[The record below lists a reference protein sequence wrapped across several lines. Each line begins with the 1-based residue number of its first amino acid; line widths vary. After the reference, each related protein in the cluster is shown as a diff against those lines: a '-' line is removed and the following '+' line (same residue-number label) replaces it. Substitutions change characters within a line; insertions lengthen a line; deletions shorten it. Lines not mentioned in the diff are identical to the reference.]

1 MSGFHRKERN
11 ARERSLLEKTGQ
23 FMPSGVRTPSH
34 SGAHAMVVESGHGCW
49 LRDVSGNEYLD
60 YLMGSGP
67 LLLGHAHPAVV
78 EAVSQ
83 RLSRGSSYL
92 MVNES
97 AVELAEQIVETVP
110 CAEKVAFNN
119 SGSES
124 TFFAL
129 RMARAFTGKEKV
141 LKFEGAFHG
150 MHDYALM
157 SNQWTATPGESHT
170 PIPNSAGIA
179 SSIGE
184 DVLVAPWNDLETTE
198 RLLREHADDLAAVI
212 LEPLQR
218 TLPPEAGFLERIR
231 TVTQELGIVL
241 IFDEV
246 VTGYRLA
253 LGGAQEYYGVLPD
266 LATVCKGIASGFPI
280 SVLCGRADIMDH
292 ADPQRLARGDH
303 VRMTGTF
310 SGNSLSCTAALAT
323 LAELRR
329 PGTYEGLFEKGRRL
343 MQGLSSSMSAA
354 GVPCQVMGEPPAF
367 QPWFSESVVRNFRD
381 MLNADPD
388 RNLRFTELLLD
399 RGILKAH
406 EKFFIS
412 TAHGD
417 TEIAATLEVF
427 GEVATILAA
436 AG

>member
-1 MSGFHRKERN
+1 MSRFTRKERN
-11 ARERSLLEKTGQ
+11 AHERSLLEKTGQ
-23 FMPSGVRTPSH
+23 FLPSGVRTPSH

-83 RLSRGSSYL
+83 RISRGSSYL

-97 AVELAEQIVETVP
+97 AIELAEAVAQTVP

-129 RMARAFTGKEKV
+129 RMARAFTGKEKT

-157 SNQWTATPGESHT
+157 SNQWTPTPGEAHA
-170 PIPNSAGIA
+170 PVPNSAGIA
-179 SSIGE
+179 ASIE
-184 DVLVAPWNDLETTE
+184 KDVIIAPWNDLETTE
-198 RLLREHADDLAAVI
+198 RLLREHASELAAVI

-218 TLPPEAGFLERIR
+218 TLPPETGFLERIR
-231 TVTQELGIVL
+231 EITHELGIVL
-241 IFDEV
+241 VFDEV

-253 LGGAQEYYGVLPD
+253 LGGAQEYYGVVPD

-280 SVLCGRADIMDH
+280 SILCGRADILDH
-292 ADPQRLARGDH
+292 ADPRRLAQGDH
-303 VRMTGTF
+303 VHMTGTF

-323 LAELRR
+323 LHELRR

-343 MQGLSSSMSAA
+343 MQGLSEAMSHA
-354 GVPCQVMGEPPAF
+354 GVPCQVTGEPPAF
-367 QPWFSESVVRNFRD
+367 QPWFSDSVVRNFRD
-381 MLNADPD
+381 MLNADPA

-406 EKFFIS
+406 EKFFVS

-417 TEIAATLEVF
+417 KEIEITLEAYR
-427 GEVATILAA
+427 EVAEALAS

>member
-1 MSGFHRKERN
+1 M
-11 ARERSLLEKTGQ
+11 
-23 FMPSGVRTPSH
+23 
-34 SGAHAMVVESGHGCW
+34 
-49 LRDVSGNEYLD
+49 
-60 YLMGSGP
+60 
-67 LLLGHAHPAVV
+67 
-78 EAVSQ
+78 
-83 RLSRGSSYL
+83 
-92 MVNES
+92 
-97 AVELAEQIVETVP
+97 
-110 CAEKVAFNN
+110 
-119 SGSES
+119 
-124 TFFAL
+124 
-129 RMARAFTGKEKV
+129 
-141 LKFEGAFHG
+141 
-150 MHDYALM
+150 
-157 SNQWTATPGESHT
+157 
-170 PIPNSAGIA
+170 
-179 SSIGE
+179 
-184 DVLVAPWNDLETTE
+184 
-198 RLLREHADDLAAVI
+198 
-212 LEPLQR
+212 
-218 TLPPEAGFLERIR
+218 
-231 TVTQELGIVL
+231 
-241 IFDEV
+241 
-246 VTGYRLA
+246 
-253 LGGAQEYYGVLPD
+253 LPD

-343 MQGLSSSMSAA
+343 MQGLSTSMSAV

>member
-1 MSGFHRKERN
+1 MSRFHRKDRT
-11 ARERSLLEKTGQ
+11 ARERSLLERTGQ
-23 FMPSGVRTPSH
+23 FMPSGVRTPST
-34 SGAHAMVVESGHGCW
+34 SGAHAMVVDGGHGCW

-83 RLSRGSSYL
+83 RLSKGSSYL

-97 AVELAEQIVETVP
+97 AIELAEEVAQTVP

-129 RMARAFTGKEKV
+129 RMARAFTGREKT

-157 SNQWTATPGESHT
+157 SNQWTHAPGEAQA
-170 PIPNSAGIA
+170 PVPNSAGIA
-179 SSIGE
+179 SGIGK
-184 DVLVAPWNDLETTE
+184 DVVVAPWNDLETTE
-198 RLLREHADDLAAVI
+198 RLLRKHGAELAAVI

-218 TLPPEAGFLERIR
+218 TLPPAPGFLERIR
-231 TVTQELGIVL
+231 EVTRELGIVL

-253 LGGAQEYYGVLPD
+253 LGGAQEYYGVTPD

-280 SVLCGRADIMDH
+280 SILCGRADIMDH
-292 ADPQRLARGDH
+292 ADPQRLAQGDH

-323 LAELRR
+323 LQELRR

-343 MQGLSSSMSAA
+343 MDGLTEAMNRA
-354 GVPCQVMGEPPAF
+354 GIPCQVTGEPPAF
-367 QPWFSESVVRNFRD
+367 QPWFSEAVVQDFRD
-381 MLNADPD
+381 MLKADPA
-388 RNLRFTELLLD
+388 RSMQFTELLLD

-412 TAHGD
+412 TAHGEA
-417 TEIAATLEVF
+417 EIDLTLEAYR
-427 GEVATILAA
+427 EVAEALAA

>member
-1 MSGFHRKERN
+1 MSRFKRKEHSP
-11 ARERSLLEKTGQ
+11 RERELLDQTSQ

-34 SGAHAMVVESGHGCW
+34 SAAHAMVVESGHGCW

-83 RLSRGSSYL
+83 GLSQGSSYL

-97 AVELAEQIVETVP
+97 AVELAHEVAQTVP
-110 CAEKVAFNN
+110 CAEKVVFNN

-129 RMARAFTGKEKV
+129 RMARAFTGREKV

-157 SNQWTATPGESHT
+157 SNQWTSAPGTDEA
-170 PIPNSAGIA
+170 PVPNSAGIP
-179 SSIGE
+179 SGIE
-184 DVLVAPWNDLETTE
+184 QNVVVAPWNDIDATE
-198 RLLREHADDLAAVI
+198 HRIREQADSLAAVI

-231 TVTQELGIVL
+231 EITRELGIVL

-253 LGGAQEYYGVLPD
+253 LGGAQEYYGVVPD

-280 SVLCGRADIMDH
+280 SILCGRADIMDH
-292 ADPQRLARGDH
+292 ADPMRLAQGDH

-310 SGNSLSCTAALAT
+310 SGNSLSCRAALAT
-323 LAELRR
+323 LHELRR
-329 PGTYEGLFEKGRRL
+329 PGTYEGLFDKGRRL
-343 MQGLSSSMSAA
+343 MQGLSDAMSRA
-354 GVPCQVMGEPPAF
+354 GVPCQVTGEPPAF
-367 QPWFSESVVRNFRD
+367 QPWFSDSVVRNFRD
-381 MLNADPD
+381 MLQADPA

-406 EKFFIS
+406 EKFFVS
-412 TAHGD
+412 TAHGEA
-417 TEIAATLEVF
+417 EIELTLEAYRD
-427 GEVATILAA
+427 VAEALAS